1 MKNARHLFVAVM
13 GAWMGAAG
21 IEHGVGELMQGNVA
35 ATGIMIR
42 SWPESPFFQSLN
54 GEPAM
59 TLIPNLQVTG
69 ILAITFSLLFAGWA
83 IFFSARK
90 SGGVVMILLAI
101 PMLLFGGGIFPP
113 ILGAL
118 IGAAVAVCQDK
129 PDSQLTTRLRWRL
142 GKAWR
147 WIFVACCIAWLAL
160 FPGVAVLGYFFRI
173 DDARVTLAIMLT
185 AFTLLFLSFWS
196 SIQHD
201 RLGSSLVHPD
211 DWNKTRN
218 KSK

>member
-42 SWPESPFFQSLN
+42 SWPESPFFQSLS

-69 ILAITFSLLFAGWA
+69 VLAISFSLLFAGWA

-90 SGGVVMILLAI
+90 SGGVVMMLLAI

-118 IGAAVAVCQDK
+118 IGAAAAVCQGK
-129 PDSQLTTRLRWRL
+129 PGSQLTTGLRWWL

-160 FPGVAVLGYFFRI
+160 FPGVAALGYFFRVN
-173 DDARVTLAIMLT
+173 DARVTLAVMLT
-185 AFTLLFLSFWS
+185 AFTLLFLTFWS

-201 RLGSSLVHPD
+201 RLGSSLVHSD
-211 DWNKTRN
+211 DRN
-218 KSK
+218 NPRQHP